1 MRGMELQRPGNEKDL
16 ILITYRFMLIYF
28 HCHET
33 FKSEKSVLA
42 LDLLK
47 KTFIRYFNYYLHHGL
62 VHQMHQRELFGVLFG
77 GLVRRLLIVLQLLQ
91 GRRLPS
97 CIWIAIGMRFVPER
111 KKNFAGKFHGK
122 SIVKLR
128 LFPVQ
133 IKPFTPIGKI
143 ARCRVWWIFEYAHG
157 KLILGF

>member
-1 MRGMELQRPGNEKDL
+1 MALVSNTEQVDRIAEKLVEAEKIKGRSLWRDSMD
-16 ILITYRFMLIYF
+16 RFLRNKAAVGAMI
-28 HCHET
+28 
-33 FKSEKSVLA
+33 
-42 LDLLK
+42 
-47 KTFIRYFNYYLHHGL
+47 
-62 VHQMHQRELFGVLFG
+62 VLF
-77 GLVRRLLIVLQLLQ
+77 LVVLFTIIGPYFAQWSNEEIDWDRMGNLAKV
-91 GRRLPS
+91 GAPS